1 MRSMSRRISWL
12 ATTMAVALLVAAC
25 GGGST
30 GGTTT
35 APSAAAAPAAAT
47 AAATAAPDPNV
58 LPKPELTK
66 LRIGI
71 STPNEP
77 VQYSETLAVTL
88 GFYTKFGLT
97 VETIGFEGDGKALQ
111 SLIAGQLDMFVGG
124 SSAAINAVITDTPV
138 KVVAMNSTTLDDGLF
153 CTKDIKTAADV
164 KGKTVAISTFGGT
177 SHGSALL
184 MLKAIGLTAK
194 DATIT
199 QTGGEGVRIAALKGG
214 SVGCAVVGISQ
225 ESTLKALGMNVVTDL
240 TKTKLQWGRSGLMA
254 RTDFIAKNPN
264 TVLSVVAATLLAQNS
279 MFTDTKTATAKFV
292 EYAQVKPDA
301 ADLAMKAFLGYGS
314 RTMMFTADAFVAP
327 RDVLGT
333 VNVAVA
339 NVDVTKAF
347 DLSFLNKLKDSGF
360 YAKNGIPLN

>member
-1 MRSMSRRISWL
+1 MRSMSRQISWL

-184 MLKAIGLTAK
+184 MLKAIGLTSK

-264 TVLSVVAATLLAQNS
+264 TVLSVVAGTLLAQNS
-279 MFTDTKTATAKFV
+279 MFADTKTATAKFV

-301 ADLAMKAFLGYGS
+301 ADLAMKAFLGYGTRS
-314 RTMMFTADAFVAP
+314 MMFTADAFVAP
-327 RDVLGT
+327 RDVLAT
-333 VNVAVA
+333 VNPAVA